1 MLVNEPKRSN
11 HGNDGEE
18 SSDDPSDLGSISVYM
33 TIWESK
39 IWYIRGVLHRAWV
52 VIHL

>member
-18 SSDDPSDLGSISVYM
+18 SSDDPSDLGSMSVYM
-33 TIWESK
+33 KMWGSK
-39 IWYIRGVLHRAWV
+39 ICYIRGALHNAWV
-52 VIHL
+52 VIHF